1 MPMNEDDR
9 VTGKYPESPRN
20 LISRSNRLAQFVSAF
35 DPAALPAAVRLETKR
50 LIVDTLAAAYAG
62 CRHET
67 SRIHGEVVAFL
78 GGNPQA
84 SVVGQTQK
92 VSIPQA
98 GQINARMANAL
109 DLDDCYM
116 NVAHFAPQTVFGALA
131 AGEFGQISGP
141 RLLSAVALGYDVAA
155 RICLFFMFW
164 RVRRGLI
171 ATRGSRQVY
180 GANAF
185 AAMAASAHAL
195 GLTREQTRNAFGNCG
210 HFAPCLT
217 RSIMPVAPSDEM
229 NKYCDAGWSTHAGI
243 MATLMARGGYLSS
256 HYTLDGRDGYADVMG
271 IDYTDDAQLTRRL
284 GARWHILD
292 AALKTHPCCKYVI
305 TPLQIFME
313 LCQRHRL
320 RPSDIRRVD
329 VQVRP
334 SHAVG
339 FAVQVLPERSRMPF
353 THNIPF
359 NFAQAVL
366 GRSPGAQWHD
376 AAALREPRV
385 KAFMKKVFVHPLGE
399 ALTVGVE
406 DIRRYGFPR
415 EIPAR
420 VEIAA
425 RQGRFAGEACRAK
438 GDPWWPET
446 RLSDRELLD
455 KLLQG
460 CEGTLPRGEAERLFD
475 AVMHLEK
482 QRDVSVIGGL
492 LHGADRARRAAAP
505 TA

>member
-1 MPMNEDDR
+1 MPMSGDER

-35 DPAALPAAVRLETKR
+35 DPAALPAGVRLETKR
-50 LIVDTLAAAYAG
+50 LIVDTLASAYAG

-67 SRIHGEVVAFL
+67 SRIHGEVVEFL

-84 SVVGQTQK
+84 SVIGQARK

-98 GQINARMANAL
+98 GQVNARMANAL

-131 AGEFGQISGP
+131 AGEYRQISGA

-155 RICLFFMFW
+155 RICLSFMFW

-180 GANAF
+180 AANAF

-195 GLTREQTRNAFGNCG
+195 GLDREQTRNAFGNCG

-217 RSIMPVAPSDEM
+217 RSIMPVFPPDEM
-229 NKYCDAGWSTHAGI
+229 NKYCDAGWSTNAGI
-243 MATLMARGGYLSS
+243 MATLMARGGYLST
-256 HYTLDGRDGYADVMG
+256 HYTLDGRDGYAGVMG
-271 IDYTDDAQLTRRL
+271 IDYTDDEQLTRRL

-292 AALKTHPCCKYVI
+292 AALKTHPVCKYVI
-305 TPLQIFME
+305 TPLQIFTQ
-313 LCQRHRL
+313 LLRRHRL

-339 FAVQVLPERSRMPF
+339 FAVQVLPESSRMPF

-359 NFAQAVL
+359 NFAQAVM
-366 GRSPGAQWHD
+366 GRAPNAQWHD
-376 AAALREPRV
+376 PQALRDPQV
-385 KAFMKKVFVHPLGE
+385 KRFMKKVFVHPLGE
-399 ALTVGVE
+399 ALTVGVK
-406 DIRRYGFPR
+406 DILSYGFPR

-420 VEIAA
+420 VAITA
-425 RQGRFAGEACRAK
+425 RQGAFSGEACRAK

-446 RLSDRELLD
+446 RLSDKELLG
-455 KLLQG
+455 KLLQSG
-460 CEGTLPRGEAERLFD
+460 EGTLRRGEAERLFD
-475 AVMHLEK
+475 MVMHLEK
-482 QRDVSVIGGL
+482 QRDVSVLGGL
-492 LHGADRARRAAAP
+492 LNGTGHTRRAATPAL
-505 TA
+505 